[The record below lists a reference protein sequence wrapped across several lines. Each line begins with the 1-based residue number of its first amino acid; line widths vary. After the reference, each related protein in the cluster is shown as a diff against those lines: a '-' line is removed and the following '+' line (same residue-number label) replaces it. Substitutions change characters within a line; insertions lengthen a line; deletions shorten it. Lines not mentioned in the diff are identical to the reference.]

1 MSVYKKGPSKKLY
14 KLFQKWT
21 NDVSPEEVKSLI
33 LEGADPNYI
42 SEKDNWGLSYHTFIT
57 ACRKDEWIDSVK
69 LLIENGADVNAK
81 FDDNGQ
87 LAGVETPLIIAL
99 RHGESAE
106 KIQELLIEFG
116 AK

>member
-21 NDVSPEEVKSLI
+21 NDVDPKIVESL
-33 LEGADPNYI
+33 LLDGADPNYI
-42 SEKDNWGLSYHTFIT
+42 SEKDNWGLSYHTFII
-57 ACRKDEWIDSVK
+57 ACRKDDWIESVK
-69 LLIENGADVNAK
+69 ILIEHGADVNAK

-87 LAGVETPLIIAL
+87 LAEIETPLIMAI
-99 RHGESAE
+99 RHGEDAE
-106 KIQELLIEFG
+106 EIQKLLVSSG